1 MVKNDKGGHHK
12 NRARKDNTPSVSYNK
27 LRVVEEEGEIYAVVV
42 KMLGGGMCHA
52 ECIDGKK
59 RLCHFRG
66 KFSGKNKRQNE
77 ISMNT
82 WIMVGVREWEADKPV
97 ATSGKKEQLNQC
109 DLLEVYSDHQKKQLI
124 AMPREEWHILTNH
137 DTSIDLDHDKVEGIA
152 FKTESAQEYDEL
164 MDQFLKNGVATSAL
178 GAEDTLEQRM
188 IDVADI

>member
-12 NRARKDNTPSVSYNK
+12 NRARKDNVPSVSHNK
-27 LRVVEEEGEIYAVVV
+27 LRVVEEEGEKYAVVT

-82 WIMVGVREWEADKPV
+82 WIIVGIREWESDKPV
-97 ATSGKKEQLNQC
+97 ATGNKQSLNQC

-124 AMPREEWHILTNH
+124 AMPREEWHMLTKH
-137 DTSIDLDHDKVEGIA
+137 DTSLDADHDKPEGIA
-152 FKTESAQEYDEL
+152 FKTETAQEYDEL
-164 MDQFLKNGVATSAL
+164 MDAILKTRTATSAL
-178 GAEDTLEQRM
+178 GADAHAQLM